1 MFIDIHT
8 HRSDAEV
15 RTVGVHPFEAD
26 KCTEESLLQLEMLAS
41 DSSVFGI
48 GEIGL
53 DYRPEYR
60 SSAARQREVFAAQ
73 VQIANRVAKPIVVHQ
88 VRAMDDTLRILYKA
102 KVPVIIHG
110 FSGSEQS
117 AARFL
122 SRGYYLS
129 FGHIML
135 NNIRLQEVIRSTPM
149 DRIFLETD
157 DRQDCTIEQ
166 IYGKVA
172 QVRGIT
178 IDDLVKQIEQN
189 YRDVRLAAENG
200 AIIR

>member
-1 MFIDIHT
+1 MLIDIHT
-8 HRSDAEV
+8 HRSDAAI
-15 RTVGVHPFEAD
+15 RTVGVHPFDAD
-26 KCTEESLLQLEMLAS
+26 ECTEEMLEDLEAKAGKE
-41 DSSVFGI
+41 SVFGI

-88 VRAMDDTLRILYKA
+88 VRAMDDTLRILDKA

-135 NNIRLQEVIRSTPM
+135 NNVRLQEVVKSTPM

-157 DRQDCTIEQ
+157 DKQDCTIEQ

-178 IDDLVKQIEQN
+178 IDDLDKQIEQN
-189 YRDVRLAAENG
+189 YRDVRLAAENR